1 MKINP
6 LDPRTGPASSIDHR
20 TAHPEAFAREV
31 NKASRDLI
39 NRDLQDMIQRIDE
52 VSERLEQHVTLSDL
66 RDYKRLVGDFLRL
79 VSRRGFSVEQETAWG
94 FSGQQ
99 KLYTT
104 VREIDRQMARLGEMV
119 MKKEEDHMKLVA
131 AIDTIRGM
139 ILDLYT

>member
-6 LDPRTGPASSIDHR
+6 LDPRTGSALSIDHR
-20 TAHPEAFAREV
+20 NAQPEAFSNEI
-31 NKASRDLI
+31 NKAGRDLI
-39 NRDLQDMIQRIDE
+39 NRDLQDMIKRMDQIG
-52 VSERLEQHVTLSDL
+52 ERLEHSLTLSDL

-94 FSGQQ
+94 YSGQQ

-119 MKKEEDHMKLVA
+119 MKKEENHLSVVS

>member
-6 LDPRTGPASSIDHR
+6 LDPRTNTALSIDHR
-20 TAHPEAFAREV
+20 QLQPEAFAQEIG
-31 NKASRDLI
+31 KANHELI
-39 NRDLQDMIQRIDE
+39 NRDLQEMIKRIDQIG
-52 VSERLEQHVTLSDL
+52 ERLEHSLTLSDL

-79 VSRRGFSVEQETAWG
+79 VSRRGFSVEQEAAWG

-119 MKKEEDHMKLVA
+119 MKKEENHLAVVTTM
-131 AIDTIRGM
+131 DTIRGM